1 MHKALIHKISK
12 NEQEANAN
20 ILKAFAFAYASK
32 DVHNIKN
39 LLHTYGRYFGK
50 MNKEMAV
57 GYFFGIFN
65 GPNGIKDKYHI
76 VENEGVSCD
85 HLPGEMVLEIRC
97 SDWDPFSGEIPW
109 RSKKFGDAV
118 DHEMKEVIHQFAFSF
133 KEGKIFTIRK
143 PHKAIGLE
151 NPVIELN

>member
-1 MHKALIHKISK
+1 MNKALIHKISK
-12 NEQEANAN
+12 NEQESNAN

-32 DVHNIKN
+32 DVQNIKN
-39 LLHTYGRYFGK
+39 LLHTFGRYFGK
-50 MNKEMAV
+50 MNKEMAA

-97 SDWDPFSGEIPW
+97 SDRDPFSGEIPW

-118 DHEMKEVIHQFAFSF
+118 DHEMKEVIHRFAFSF

-143 PHKAIGLE
+143 PHEAIGLG

>member
-1 MHKALIHKISK
+1 MNKTMIHKTTK
-12 NEQEANAN
+12 NEQEANSQ
-20 ILKAFAFAYASK
+20 ILKAFGSTYASK
-32 DVHNIKN
+32 DVQNIKN

-50 MNKEMAV
+50 MNREMAA
-57 GYFFGIFN
+57 GYFYGIFN

-85 HLPGEMVLEIRC
+85 YLPGEMVLEIRC

-118 DHEMKEVIHQFAFSF
+118 DQEMKEVVHQFAFTF
-133 KEGKIFTIRK
+133 KEGKIFSIRK
-143 PHKAIGLE
+143 PHRAIGLE
-151 NPVIELN
+151 DPVIELN

>member
-32 DVHNIKN
+32 DVQNIKN
-39 LLHTYGRYFGK
+39 LLHSYGRYFGK
-50 MNKEMAV
+50 MNKEMAL

-65 GPNGIKDKYHI
+65 GPNGIKNKYHI

-85 HLPGEMVLEIRC
+85 HLPDEMVLEIRC

-118 DHEMKEVIHQFAFSF
+118 DHEMKEVIHRFAFSF

-143 PHKAIGLE
+143 PHKAIGLG